1 MEVNVLLVLLV
12 FIAGFIIGYFFSK
25 KQSDLE
31 KNNRNDENDFI
42 KNTFKALAGDVAKSN
57 SEEFLKLANVHF
69 EKIITQNNSELD
81 KKKTLIDD
89 NLNKMSSKLDKI
101 QLQSKQLETTVD
113 LSNKETQKLRDTT
126 NHLREIL
133 SSSQKRGQWGERIV
147 EDILRFLGLV
157 ENINYNKQAQLESGE
172 RPDFTFY
179 LPKSKKIN
187 MDIKFPLD
195 HYENYI
201 DSDDDLVKNK
211 ERKSFLN
218 DVKNHIKSITNR
230 TYINLEDGTLDYV
243 LMFIPNESIYAFINK
258 EDQKIID
265 YALSNKVLLC
275 SPLTLYAILSLLHQA
290 TINFAMEQKAN
301 EVIGLLNKF
310 KIQWTKYLETFDKMG
325 RSIESV
331 KNDYENLITTRSRQL
346 EKPLNKITQIT
357 EDAALENKKVSEDI

>member
-1 MEVNVLLVLLV
+1 MRALLGVAQGSVKSPKVVIMEWKLKGSSKPNIL
-12 FIAGFIIGYFFSK
+12 IGKGVTFDTGGISLKPSRGMEEMIMDMGGSAVVVGCMMNAALSKSK
-25 KQSDLE
+25 KPLV
-31 KNNRNDENDFI
+31 
-42 KNTFKALAGDVAKSN
+42 G
-57 SEEFLKLANVHF
+57 
-69 EKIITQNNSELD
+69 II
-81 KKKTLIDD
+81 
-89 NLNKMSSKLDKI
+89 
-101 QLQSKQLETTVD
+101 
-113 LSNKETQKLRDTT
+113 
-126 NHLREIL
+126 
-133 SSSQKRGQWGERIV
+133 
-147 EDILRFLGLV
+147 GLV

-211 ERKSFLN
+211 ERKCFLL

-290 TINFAMEQKAN
+290 TIN
-301 EVIGLLNKF
+301 L
-310 KIQWTKYLETFDKMG
+310 
-325 RSIESV
+325 
-331 KNDYENLITTRSRQL
+331 
-346 EKPLNKITQIT
+346 
-357 EDAALENKKVSEDI
+357 